1 MSIQSARAHYGL
13 SADVTHDGVG
23 AALTGSIGPSSTS
36 FPLTNIT
43 TTNAVRFQ
51 IAVGVT
57 VTMNLRTGAITGAT
71 TGTAQVETATVVAA
85 AGATSSGNLAVTVTA
100 AGVTGSPLAFSVAL
114 VTGVDTT
121 ASLIAAKIRTAF
133 NANAAL
139 TALYTVGGTGADITL
154 TRAGTPVANDTTLN
168 IAITA
173 GLGVSAIVSS
183 TNTTAGVQPTLAYR
197 IAGQTYDT
205 EDFQGVAIGS
215 ASTIIKG
222 FLIVH
227 ESGNTQITELD
238 SGTDFAEHLSGS
250 EVLLKFGDSNTNGT
264 YALTTNYEL
273 VFYATPASAF
283 TLYLLTSTGA

>member
-1 MSIQSARAHYGL
+1 MSIQSARANYGL

-23 AALTGSIGPSSTS
+23 AAMTGSIGPSSTS

-43 TTNAVRFQ
+43 TTNAVRFE

-57 VTMNLRTGAITGAT
+57 VTMNLQTGAITGAT

-85 AGATSSGNLAVTVTA
+85 AGASSGNLAVTVTA

-121 ASLIAAKIRTAF
+121 ATLIAAKIRTAF
-133 NANAAL
+133 NASAAL

-154 TRAGTPVANDTTLN
+154 TRAGTPVANDSTLN
-168 IAITA
+168 VAIAA
-173 GLGVSAIVSS
+173 GLGVSAITNS

-227 ESGNTQITELD
+227 ESGNTFIVDTIT
-238 SGTDFAEHLSGS
+238 GFDFVENLNGS
-250 EVLLKFGDSNTNGT
+250 EVLLKFGNSNTIGT
-264 YALTTNYEL
+264 FALTTNYEL
-273 VFYATPASAF
+273 EMTGVTASAF

>member
-1 MSIQSARAHYGL
+1 
-13 SADVTHDGVG
+13 
-23 AALTGSIGPSSTS
+23 
-36 FPLTNIT
+36 
-43 TTNAVRFQ
+43 
-51 IAVGVT
+51 
-57 VTMNLRTGAITGAT
+57 
-71 TGTAQVETATVVAA
+71 
-85 AGATSSGNLAVTVTA
+85 
-100 AGVTGSPLAFSVAL
+100 

-133 NANAAL
+133 NASAAL
-139 TALYTVGGTGADITL
+139 TAFYTVGGTGADITL
-154 TRAGTPVANDTTLN
+154 TRAGTPVANDSTLN
-168 IAITA
+168 VAIAA
-173 GLGVSAIVSS
+173 GLGVSAITNS

-227 ESGNTQITELD
+227 ESGNTQITEAD

-264 YALTTNYEL
+264 YALTTKYEL